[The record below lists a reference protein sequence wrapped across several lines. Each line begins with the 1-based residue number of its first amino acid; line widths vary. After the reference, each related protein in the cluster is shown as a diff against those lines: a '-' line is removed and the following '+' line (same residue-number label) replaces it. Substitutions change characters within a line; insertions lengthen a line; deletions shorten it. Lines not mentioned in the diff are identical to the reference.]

1 MPLVAEQLPNLVQA
15 ARRHDAQAWDTLLK
29 QHQLPLYAYVAELTR
44 DRHTALDL
52 VQETFASAVRHIATL
67 RDDSKFA
74 SWLFGIAHQ
83 RCVQQFRRKCRRE
96 DLFADTDDRADDFP
110 DATLDDP
117 RDTLIRSENT
127 EAFFALVEKLPA
139 AQRSALLLHV
149 LEDFSLEEI
158 AIITAVPVG
167 TVKSRLH
174 HAKRAL
180 RQLVEDQP

>member
-15 ARRHDAQAWDTLLK
+15 ARRHDAHAWDTLLK
-29 QHQLPLYAYVAELTR
+29 QHQLPLYTYVTELTR
-44 DRHTALDL
+44 DHHAAFDV
-52 VQETFASAVRHIATL
+52 VQETFANAVRHIATL

-83 RCVQQFRRKCRRE
+83 RCVQQFRRRRRHE
-96 DLFADTDDRADDFP
+96 DLFADTDESTDHLP
-110 DATLDDP
+110 DASFDDP
-117 RDTLIRSENT
+117 RDTLLRAEDT
-127 EAFFALVEKLPA
+127 AAFFALVEKLPA

-158 AIITAVPVG
+158 ATITAVPLG

>member
-1 MPLVAEQLPNLVQA
+1 MPLVAEPLLNLVQA

-44 DRHTALDL
+44 DRHAALDP
-52 VQETFASAVRHIATL
+52 VQETFANAVRHIATL

-83 RCVQQFRRKCRRE
+83 RCVQQFRRKRRHE
-96 DLFADTDDRADDFP
+96 DLFADTDGRADDFT
-110 DATLDDP
+110 DAALDDP

-127 EAFFALVEKLPA
+127 EAFFALLEKLPA

-158 AIITAVPVG
+158 ANITAVLLG

>member
-1 MPLVAEQLPNLVQA
+1 VAENNLHLVQA

-29 QHQLPLYAYVAELTR
+29 RHQLPLYVYVAELTR
-44 DRHTALDL
+44 DRDAALDL
-52 VQETFASAVRHIATL
+52 VQETFANAVRHLATL

-83 RCVQQFRRKCRRE
+83 RCVQQFRRQRRHE
-96 DLFADTDDRADDFP
+96 DLFADIDGSTDDFP
-110 DATLDDP
+110 DSALDDP
-117 RDTLIRSENT
+117 RDTLISAEHRET
-127 EAFFALVEKLPA
+127 FFALVEKLPA

-149 LEDFSLEEI
+149 LEDFPLEEI

-174 HAKRAL
+174 HAKRTL
-180 RQLVEDQP
+180 RKLVEDQP